1 MEFKDTIKGLE
12 QCFSPGMIPDFQN
25 GYLAISSGIFVA
37 IDRPSAGI
45 QWVESKDVP
54 KYPIMHMISSPDK
67 PLSGLTW

>member
-1 MEFKDTIKGLE
+1 
-12 QCFSPGMIPDFQN
+12 MIPDFQS

-37 IDRPSAGI
+37 IDRPPAGI